1 MKAIEPTRAPAD
13 VADASTGRIAGQAA
27 LSAVEV
33 LLGLGSEMGGLS
45 RVEAAARLVTVGP
58 NAVRTHK
65 AQAWVVLGRQLKSP
79 ILILLF
85 VTAGLSLALGDAINS
100 TVIGVILVFSVGLG
114 FWNEFRAERAAEAL
128 HSRVTHRVVV
138 IRDGTP
144 SEVDVVELVPG
155 DIVRA
160 GLGAIV
166 PADIRLLHCDRLL
179 VDESILTGESL
190 PVGKSPEPV
199 PPGTALGDLSSCIL
213 MGTVVQS
220 GSCTG
225 VVVATGGNT
234 EFGRSPA

>member
-1 MKAIEPTRAPAD
+1 MKATEPTRAPAD
-13 VADASTGRIAGQAA
+13 VAHASTGRIAGQAE

-114 FWNEFRAERAAEAL
+114 FWNEFRAERAAKRGELTAEKRHVL
-128 HSRVTHRVVV
+128 TVA
-138 IRDGTP
+138 G
-144 SEVDVVELVPG
+144 DV
-155 DIVRA
+155 A
-160 GLGAIV
+160 GIECFHDV
-166 PADIRLLHCDRLL
+166 LLSMCDRRRPN
-179 VDESILTGESL
+179 EAGAGG
-190 PVGKSPEPV
+190 VG
-199 PPGTALGDLSSCIL
+199 
-213 MGTVVQS
+213 
-220 GSCTG
+220 
-225 VVVATGGNT
+225 GGM
-234 EFGRSPA
+234 A